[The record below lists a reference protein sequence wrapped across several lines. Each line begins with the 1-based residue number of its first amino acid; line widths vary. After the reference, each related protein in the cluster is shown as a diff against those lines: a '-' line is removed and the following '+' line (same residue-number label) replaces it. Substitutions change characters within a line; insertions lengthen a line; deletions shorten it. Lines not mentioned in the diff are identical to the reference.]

1 MYKKDGSPDLRFSV
15 NRRGSS
21 GTISSFEISL
31 ANSLFKDANKKAYL
45 LRDFRSELLQLE
57 PNLIKTLFKLAKD
70 QSWYETSYTYNWPDL
85 EWLAKETPEVVIITS
100 SGDSGYDYKDSFE
113 EQIEKLED
121 EYDDIFETY
130 DSIVEDLLKSY
141 LDNKLEANILLEDE
155 VLFEKNINII
165 DRIVSNA
172 LDVEKKILRKEEEFR
187 VRQMEKEEIRL
198 AKWISDYGYCTRNSA
213 GESVYLESML
223 PLTRKEL
230 QNVKNKTV
238 NDDVNVMADLYQGI
252 KWLDNVS
259 YDSTQIIR
267 LKYLTN
273 EEILYVKK
281 EFVLMDDP
289 NVCDLEIKRRSD
301 LKFWK
306 KLYEIIFIRILFEP
320 NKLVKLLL
328 FALLNLFKFIFTKV
342 VNWIKVKLAK
352 TNN

>member
-1 MYKKDGSPDLRFSV
+1 MYKKDGTPDLRFSA

-70 QSWYETSYTYNWPDL
+70 QSWYETSLQISWPDL

-100 SGDSGYDYKDSFE
+100 SGNSGEDYKDSFE

-130 DSIVEDLLKSY
+130 DSIVEDLLKNY
-141 LDNKLEANILLEDE
+141 LDNKLEKNILLEDE
-155 VLFEKNINII
+155 MLFEKNINII

-172 LDVEKKILRKEEEFR
+172 LDVEKKILRREEEFR

-198 AKWISDYGYCTRNSA
+198 AKWFSDYGYCTRNSA
-213 GESVYLESML
+213 GESVYFESML

-238 NDDVNVMADLYQGI
+238 NNDINVTLDFYQGI
-252 KWLDNVS
+252 KWLDNVN

-320 NKLVKLLL
+320 NKLVNLLL
-328 FALLNLFKFIFTKV
+328 FTLLNLFKFIFTKV
-342 VNWIKVKLAK
+342 VNWIKAKLAK

>member
-70 QSWYETSYTYNWPDL
+70 QSWYETSHTYNWPDL
-85 EWLAKETPEVVIITS
+85 EWLAKETPEVVIITP

-113 EQIEKLED
+113 KQIEKLED

-130 DSIVEDLLKSY
+130 DSIVVDLLKSY

-172 LDVEKKILRKEEEFR
+172 LDVEKKILRREEEFR

-213 GESVYLESML
+213 GESVYLESMP

-238 NDDVNVMADLYQGI
+238 NDDVMKDLYQGI
-252 KWLDNVS
+252 EWLDNVS

-289 NVCDLEIKRRSD
+289 NVCDLEIKRRSN

-328 FALLNLFKFIFTKV
+328 FTLLNLFKSIFTKV

>member
-15 NRRGSS
+15 NRRGGS
-21 GTISSFEISL
+21 GTISSFEISI

-70 QSWYETSYTYNWPDL
+70 KSWYETGFKHNWPDL

-100 SGDSGYDYKDSFE
+100 SGENLGEDDKDSFE
-113 EQIEKLED
+113 KQIEKLED
-121 EYDDIFETY
+121 EYDNIFETY

-155 VLFEKNINII
+155 VLFETNINII

-172 LDVEKKILRKEEEFR
+172 LDVEKKILRREEEFR

-238 NDDVNVMADLYQGI
+238 KNDIMDFYQGI
-252 KWLDNVS
+252 KWLDNVY

-289 NVCDLEIKRRSD
+289 NVCDLEIKRRSN